1 MADTYLNKTGL
12 TYFWG
17 KIVAALGLKVD
28 QSDFDVL
35 ERYYR
40 SLVPVGT
47 EITANKDLNT
57 LEFLSVGKYF
67 CKNDATT
74 ATLTNCP
81 TNRAFM
87 MEVFSPLSTTID
99 NETTGTW
106 VYRVRLITTHLGD
119 MYIQKA
125 NSSGTAGAWSYGAW
139 KKITN
144 EDDVNNLIDDKF
156 DAKFGYVRNTNY
168 SATDGQYVKIASY
181 VHHNRSNDNVNY
193 TFRLDYTTSTT
204 NIHRQ
209 SFTFGIGLRTSNT
222 TANPT
227 PLFEFVDYDE
237 FLTGLSGKVNI
248 NDILKVTK
256 KWVVGTSSTD
266 HYIYFEIWIKMVA
279 GWRTFYLHPLR
290 MNYKNDYGQ
299 NKAFTGASD
308 EWTYYS
314 VYGTSTAIGEE
325 TYLED
330 GYSEVAL
337 TDRRKTAYVDNY
349 YLDRPT
355 TLNTSGSDDR
365 RGGLRTFLATSSTTT
380 GKPISEDGHII
391 QLDWDNNGG
400 YDVQLYAA
408 NKGTGVFYRG
418 QTAGT
423 WGDWKKF
430 ILEEDIASK
439 VNRNSF
445 YNTTTDSVVYKKVTI
460 TGLPGA
466 TETSGSDTYRG
477 AGAFIF
483 GRQQFYA
490 ISGSA
495 GSGNKT
501 VFYEIGS
508 NNNGKAININDMNLH
523 IKAVYGGG
531 SNPPKVT
538 LYVALER
545 YGYCDIHSSGT
556 ITIEDSDSTEW
567 EGITANIECKP
578 ILASLTKASGGDLGN
593 ITAGADSQGYLEVT
607 KLSSVTD
614 IDTLKTTGLYIIGVS
629 GCTNVPSGA
638 GWGTIYVDWTI
649 GTKYQIYINDGD
661 AWKIWKRKWNSST
674 SAWGSWVKQVET
686 SDIKDGVLTIQK
698 NGENVQTFSANQSS
712 NVTANIEV
720 PTKVSDIENDL
731 NFVEDDTTQICN
743 EGSILSVDNTT
754 DSPLK
759 VNKLSGN
766 IEQANYSGKNLFA
779 YIGNV
784 KSSESGVTG
793 TLSADG
799 TITYSGTLS
808 ANNRYLTNDIDITS
822 ILEDGQVYTVSQTE
836 SFGDA
841 LSLEIR
847 GRKTG
852 TTTYSYWSTRSST
865 GSGSFTVNKTT
876 YDEYK
881 VWIIGKTSG
890 TTGWGST
897 SRTLSAKYMLEKS
910 SSATSWEPY
919 VGGKESPSPDYP
931 QIINNV
937 TGRNVVRIR
946 GKNLISSD
954 WETGAYNTG
963 TGVKYGESNSLRTA
977 NRISVEPNTTYI
989 LSRGGSGVAMNVL
1002 EYKADGTFIGRNGNA
1017 ATAADNSFTTSSETA
1032 FVTLYRSSSGGV
1044 EEMMLEKGSA
1054 ITDYE
1059 EFQGS
1064 TDYEINL
1071 GKNLLNK
1078 EDAVVGALLVDGT
1091 IDSTNY
1097 PNCRTTG
1104 YIAVKPNTA
1113 YCVSGRTTW
1122 SVQGEYA
1129 KDKTFISRS
1138 TGDSFTTGPNTYYVR
1153 VVCVN
1158 SELGNMQFEAG
1169 SVATSYSDYFE
1180 PIELSGINEYID
1192 YIWRDGEDF
1201 YIHREIGKYVFDGSE
1216 TYARNGT
1223 YNFQTNTPFADYL
1236 KSSIEDDMAI
1246 SDNFIYFANS
1256 GGSISTLLPDL
1267 NFAFSQDK
1275 TRAQFRYDAISSA
1288 EDFKTWMTN
1297 NPTKVYYVL
1306 LNPTEEKITNEG
1318 LIEQLKALWYASGY
1332 NGQTNILVLPSSGNA
1347 TGSISICQYPSHM
1360 PVATAYQLGNV
1371 IAGEGLDIEES
1382 GRISINTS
1390 YVGNNI
1396 TKISNSEI
1404 DIIMGVA

>member
-12 TYFWG
+12 TYFWS

-47 EITANKDLNT
+47 EITANKNLNT

-87 MEVFSPLSTTID
+87 MEVLSPLSTTID

-106 VYRVRLITTHLGD
+106 VYRVRLITTLLGD
-119 MYIQKA
+119 IYIQKA

-168 SATDGQYVKIASY
+168 SATDGRYVKIASY

-314 VYGTSTAIGEE
+314 VYGTSTDIGQE

-337 TDRRKTAYVDNY
+337 TDRRKTAYLSNY

-355 TLNTSGSDDR
+355 SLNTSGSDDR

-391 QLDWDNNGG
+391 QLDWDNSGG

-445 YNTTTDSVVYKKVTI
+445 YNTTAVSVVYKKVTI

-466 TETSGSDTYRG
+466 TEASGSDTYRG

-508 NNNGKAININDMNLH
+508 NNNGKALNIGDTNLH

-531 SNPPKVT
+531 NNPPKVT

-593 ITAGADSQGYLEVT
+593 ITAGANSQGYLEVT

-614 IDTLKTTGLYIIGVS
+614 IDTLKTTGLYIVGVS

-649 GTKYQIYINDGD
+649 GIKYQIYINDGD

-686 SDIKDGVLTIQK
+686 SDIKDGILTIQK

-712 NVTANIEV
+712 NATANIEV
-720 PTKVSDIENDL
+720 PTKVSDLTTDVGGNVFVGTCATAAATAAKEVTISADQNFALQAGVMIVVKSTYTNSANNPTIEVNNTGAKSIWYNTGLITTGNL
-731 NFVEDDTTQICN
+731 NKAGYASRFSYYVYDGTNWVWVNWSLDGDTTYSSMSVAEGQAGTATSNRVLRADYLKQIIQSYVPTSYAGSLITDGSITFDKTASGEFLKLETSATDPG
-743 EGSILSVDNTT
+743 EGSVLDDNTLLAVYDVPDDYRRGEVLVST
-754 DSPLK
+754 QNVDMLATTASAPVVWSAGTWSQFGRMASSSNKYILTITNPTSNAWVVEISLDCPAVSPGSVISGSTVINTIPGTGIAVLDSNNSIDKIITWTRTVSRGSVYSRKYYTIPANTTK
-759 VNKLSGN
+759 KFCACICTYQSG
-766 IEQANYSGKNLFA
+766 
-779 YIGNV
+779 
-784 KSSESGVTG
+784 SGVTG
-793 TLSADG
+793 MWEGGDEA
-799 TITYSGTLS
+799 
-808 ANNRYLTNDIDITS
+808 
-822 ILEDGQVYTVSQTE
+822 TVS
-836 SFGDA
+836 D
-841 LSLEIR
+841 L
-847 GRKTG
+847 
-852 TTTYSYWSTRSST
+852 
-865 GSGSFTVNKTT
+865 
-876 YDEYK
+876 
-881 VWIIGKTSG
+881 
-890 TTGWGST
+890 
-897 SRTLSAKYMLEKS
+897 
-910 SSATSWEPY
+910 
-919 VGGKESPSPDYP
+919 
-931 QIINNV
+931 
-937 TGRNVVRIR
+937 
-946 GKNLISSD
+946 
-954 WETGAYNTG
+954 
-963 TGVKYGESNSLRTA
+963 
-977 NRISVEPNTTYI
+977 
-989 LSRGGSGVAMNVL
+989 
-1002 EYKADGTFIGRNGNA
+1002 
-1017 ATAADNSFTTSSETA
+1017 
-1032 FVTLYRSSSGGV
+1032 SSSGTSFG
-1044 EEMMLEKGSA
+1044 
-1054 ITDYE
+1054 
-1059 EFQGS
+1059 
-1064 TDYEINL
+1064 
-1071 GKNLLNK
+1071 
-1078 EDAVVGALLVDGT
+1078 GASCTLTATL
-1091 IDSTNY
+1091 IDN
-1097 PNCRTTG
+1097 
-1104 YIAVKPNTA
+1104 
-1113 YCVSGRTTW
+1113 
-1122 SVQGEYA
+1122 GE
-1129 KDKTFISRS
+1129 
-1138 TGDSFTTGPNTYYVR
+1138 
-1153 VVCVN
+1153 
-1158 SELGNMQFEAG
+1158 
-1169 SVATSYSDYFE
+1169 
-1180 PIELSGINEYID
+1180 
-1192 YIWRDGEDF
+1192 
-1201 YIHREIGKYVFDGSE
+1201 
-1216 TYARNGT
+1216 
-1223 YNFQTNTPFADYL
+1223 
-1236 KSSIEDDMAI
+1236 
-1246 SDNFIYFANS
+1246 
-1256 GGSISTLLPDL
+1256 
-1267 NFAFSQDK
+1267 
-1275 TRAQFRYDAISSA
+1275 
-1288 EDFKTWMTN
+1288 
-1297 NPTKVYYVL
+1297 
-1306 LNPTEEKITNEG
+1306 
-1318 LIEQLKALWYASGY
+1318 
-1332 NGQTNILVLPSSGNA
+1332 
-1347 TGSISICQYPSHM
+1347 
-1360 PVATAYQLGNV
+1360 
-1371 IAGEGLDIEES
+1371 
-1382 GRISINTS
+1382 
-1390 YVGNNI
+1390 
-1396 TKISNSEI
+1396 
-1404 DIIMGVA
+1404 